1 MAFLFYGFALRRNR
15 VMSNE
20 PSTQPGPVQKFLW
33 WLAGAVIRLLAQCP
47 TDHRRYSAIGV
58 AMVLVPSMAGF
69 SAGYAVYETFYSLP
83 VGVVAGCLWFLLVF
97 NVDRLLLISIRKR
110 KNEATKEFFMA
121 LPRLLMV
128 VVLSILI
135 TEPLLQKLFEGEI
148 SNQLAIETSET
159 ATQARRSAENL
170 ISPEIKSLDD
180 TDQRINDSLEERRR
194 VREQKHAELMAE
206 GDGTGGTLKPG
217 RGKFYGEKNA
227 AYQLAAREF
236 DEAKNQAQET
246 LKNNQNRRAAL
257 LAQVEKSVSEATA
270 KKANAKGF
278 LAKHSALMTIA
289 RESSSAGFL
298 YFAIALALILLEST
312 PLTIKLFSKRGHY
325 DELLERCEQEGIYQE
340 QKTLEETKSRLD
352 LSHAGKLESS
362 TLIQTLKKEQLN
374 KAGDAIRRGEV
385 SRLTGDDAEIA
396 TLLSS
401 TVKGEVFSEI
411 GNKPVEQRESPNNG
425 SDDLPE
431 KPVAL
436 LVHIHEPIEELLTV
450 TFFQPEAQIGVPDLV
465 YALRGQEDSLP
476 PNAERRLLTDYQFK
490 NDSGKKIETNQ
501 SLFSQL
507 GDNRIVHLTLDTQNS
522 SDATN

>member
-1 MAFLFYGFALRRNR
+1 
-15 VMSNE
+15 MSNE

-33 WLAGAVIRLLAQCP
+33 WLAGAVIWLLAQCP

-69 SAGYAVYETFYSLP
+69 SAGYAVYGTFDSLP
-83 VGVVAGCLWFLLVF
+83 VAAMVGCLWSLLVF

-110 KNEATKEFFMA
+110 KNEGAKEFFMA
-121 LPRLLMV
+121 LPRLMMV

-148 SNQLAIETSET
+148 ANQLAVETSAT
-159 ATQARRSAENL
+159 AAQARQSAEAL
-170 ISPEIKSLDD
+170 ISPEITALDEADKS
-180 TDQRINDSLEERRR
+180 INASLEERRQ
-194 VREQKHAELMAE
+194 VREHKHDELMAE

-217 RGKFYGEKNA
+217 RGKFYREKNE
-227 AYQLAAREF
+227 AYLLAAKEF

-246 LKNNQNRRAAL
+246 LKNNQKRRTAL
-257 LAQVEKSVSEATA
+257 LDQVEKSVSEATA

-289 RESSSAGFL
+289 RENSSAGFL
-298 YFAIALALILLEST
+298 YFAISLALILLEST

-325 DELLERCEQEGIYQE
+325 DERLERHEQEGIYQE

-352 LSHAGKLESS
+352 ISHAGKLESS
-362 TLIQTLKKEQLN
+362 TLIQTLKNEQLN

-385 SRLTGDDAEIA
+385 AKLTGDDAEIA
-396 TLLSS
+396 TFLSS
-401 TVKGEVFSEI
+401 TVKREVISEI
-411 GNKPVEQRESPNNG
+411 GNKPVEQRDDLDNS
-425 SDDLPE
+425 SDALPE

-450 TFFQPEAQIGVPDLV
+450 TFFLPEAEIGVSDLV

-476 PNAERRLLTDYQFK
+476 LNAVRPLLTDYQFK

-501 SLFSQL
+501 RLFSQL
-507 GDNRIVHLTLDTQNS
+507 GDNPIVHLTLNAQNS